1 MVAFGDRKDFLQL
14 LRMVHFLRKCTMR
27 NNCKRD
33 AEEAE
38 PLPARGNAPCATTAK
53 GMRKRQ
59 SLCRLEEMHH
69 AQQLQKGCGR
79 GRASTD
85 SRKCT
90 MRNNCKRDAEEAEPL
105 PTRGNAPCATTAKG
119 MRKRQSLYRLEE
131 MHHAQQL
138 QKGCGRG

>member
-14 LRMVHFLRKCTMR
+14 LRMVHFRRKCTMR

-38 PLPARGNAPCATTAK
+38 PLPARGNAPCATIAK

-79 GRASTD
+79 GRASA
-85 SRKCT
+85 CT
-90 MRNNCKRDAEEAEPL
+90 GLLPPL
-105 PTRGNAPCATTAKG
+105 FAKPCNAVRFTLKAI
-119 MRKRQSLYRLEE
+119 RSV
-131 MHHAQQL
+131 
-138 QKGCGRG
+138 